1 MLPDDLSGAM
11 IACDDLEEESVPD
24 RAQVRI
30 IPPLIPLLAIAA
42 GLSIHLLMPDRIG
55 PDTPVRSVGVLLVV
69 LSVGVVLAAARELAR
84 HRTAFDVRKST
95 TTLVTGGIYAF
106 SRNPVYLAMMLLTT
120 GIALGVN
127 SLAMLAVAIPAGS
140 ALCLAVIRPEERY
153 LSEKF
158 GRAYEAYILRVRRW
172 I

>member
-1 MLPDDLSGAM
+1 MTDHAP
-11 IACDDLEEESVPD
+11 
-24 RAQVRI
+24 VRI
-30 IPPLIPLLAIAA
+30 IPPLIPLLAMAA
-42 GLSIHLLMPDRIG
+42 GSAIHLLAPYPVG
-55 PDTPVRSVGVLLVV
+55 PDGVV
-69 LSVGVVLAAARELAR
+69 LPAGFALIAVSVGVVLAAARELAR

-95 TTLVTGGIYAF
+95 TTLVTGGVYAF

-127 SLAMLAVAIPAGS
+127 SLAMLVAAIPAGS

-158 GRAYEAYILRVRRW
+158 GRAYEAYVLRVRRW